1 LAGMWGQ
8 ALEVGRNV
16 GASFRSWPECRGAGF
31 KRGPESWRDKLSKLT
46 IKQSF
51 FASILQI
58 QFFFEIFTP
67 QKGGGQKHSPP
78 LTFQTWSMCNRG
90 WYTIIDFHMYVFVWI
105 WFIYLVLDLFMRVI
119 IPYLLLLYMYIIL
132 TIIILINSYLIYKS
146 MERHKGQI
154 YYQIKDRL

>member
-51 FASILQI
+51 FGSILQI

-67 QKGGGQKHSPP
+67 QKGGVKNIVPP
-78 LTFQTWSMCNRG
+78 HFSNMEHVQPRLIYDNRLP
-90 WYTIIDFHMYVFVWI
+90 YVCLRVNL
-105 WFIYLVLDLFMRVI
+105 IYL
-119 IPYLLLLYMYIIL
+119 L
-132 TIIILINSYLIYKS
+132 TIIILINLISFTNLWSDIRVKFIIKSKIHPNYKYNQDS
-146 MERHKGQI
+146 L
-154 YYQIKDRL
+154 IKVVS